1 MDVNICR
8 VCRETSKDM
17 VNIFDGI
24 ARPEIRISI
33 ADMISLCTGHRI
45 SKGDPF
51 SKTICAPCKRDATNA
66 FELKQ
71 LYETNHSVFCQ
82 MIKKDDDIQEEEMRD
97 ISNSKIGMLQI
108 KKEPVEE
115 DIFEDVRLQFT
126 EFEVDEEF
134 KENAEDQEK
143 SAKTLH
149 ICSYCKKSFS
159 HKCNLQSHL
168 RIHTGERPFKCP
180 HCEKSFALNGN
191 LQQHISIHKAERS
204 YTCSI
209 CLKTYKSN
217 KYLQSKSHLDTH
229 KTLKKR
235 PYKCSHCQLAFA
247 RNRSLQDH
255 IYSKHNGDLPYKCTD
270 CEKSFRLK
278 RDLKEHKQT
287 HDQKEDER

>member
-1 MDVNICR
+1 MDVDICR
-8 VCRETSKDM
+8 VCGETSKDM
-17 VNIFDGI
+17 VNIFDGT

-66 FELKQ
+66 FEIKQ
-71 LYETNHSVFCQ
+71 LYETSHSVFCQ
-82 MIKKDDDIQEEEMRD
+82 IIKKDDLQEEEMLD
-97 ISNSKIGMLQI
+97 ISYSKIGRLRI
-108 KKEPVEE
+108 KHEPVEE

-143 SAKTLH
+143 SAKTSH
-149 ICSYCKKSFS
+149 ICSYCKRSFS
-159 HKCNLQSHL
+159 QKCNLQAHI
-168 RIHTGERPFKCP
+168 RTHTGERPFKCP
-180 HCEKSFALNGN
+180 HCEKSCAKKGN
-191 LQQHISIHKAERS
+191 LQKHIATHKAERP
-204 YTCSI
+204 YHCSV
-209 CLKTYKSN
+209 CLKTFKTA

-235 PYKCSHCQLAFA
+235 PYKCSHCQRTFA
-247 RNRSLQDH
+247 TNNPLQDH
-255 IYSKHNGDLPYKCTD
+255 IRKIHNGDWPYKCSD

-287 HDQKEDER
+287 HDQKEDEL